1 MEVKLYRCETCG
13 NIIIKLVD
21 SIEYG
26 EKSRYIRISHP

>member
-21 SIEYG
+21 SNVPVVCCG
-26 EKSRYIRISHP
+26 SKW